1 MQTYVIL
8 RRHGWRTED
17 ELNDATQRSTAAAAH
32 ATDVAW
38 VRSYMLA
45 ECDGTFGTVCVYR
58 ATSPEA
64 VRRHATAASL
74 PVDEIV
80 EVADT
85 LVLLPDPVPAAF
97 LAKGERR
104 CE

>member
-17 ELNDATQRSTAAAAH
+17 DLNEAADRSTAENVRAQ
-32 ATDVAW
+32 DVAW

-45 ECDGTFGTVCVYR
+45 ECDGTFGTVCVYQ
-58 ATSPEA
+58 AASPEA

-85 LVLLPDPVPAAF
+85 FVIRPDPEPAAF
-97 LAKGERR
+97 
-104 CE
+104 